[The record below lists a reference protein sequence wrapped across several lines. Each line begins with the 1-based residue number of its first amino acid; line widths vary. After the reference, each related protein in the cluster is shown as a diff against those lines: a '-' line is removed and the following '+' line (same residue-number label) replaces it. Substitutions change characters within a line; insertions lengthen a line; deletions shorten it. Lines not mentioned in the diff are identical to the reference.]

1 MTRLKLKTAN
11 VKAKNVIVQLPKLVV
26 DLWNI
31 KPEDKLDIFLSEDI
45 KSVIIKKADSDEGQE

>member
-11 VKAKNVIVQLPKLVV
+11 IKAKNVIVQLPKLVV